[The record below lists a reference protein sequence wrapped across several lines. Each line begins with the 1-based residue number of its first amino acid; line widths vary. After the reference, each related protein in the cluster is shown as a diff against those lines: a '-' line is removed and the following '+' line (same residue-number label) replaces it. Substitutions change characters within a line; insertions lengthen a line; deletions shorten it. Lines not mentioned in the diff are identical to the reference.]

1 MNLAGEVLPPLY
13 IFDSK
18 AKEEDKFSV
27 DPSIGIGLPEVE
39 GVFGLYE
46 KTCFAPYFAIR
57 RKGSMDTSLW
67 SQFNETVILN
77 CFPRCSNAIVRCP
90 LTNKLLQ
97 GPVIIKTDA
106 GPGRLSK
113 EAASWQFRE
122 RMHEKGLIIM
132 LGLPNGTSATQEMDQ
147 GYTDYK
153 QECKKST
160 LRVASIKLAARN
172 AARQSRDE
180 VVVSVD
186 GADDNANHVSTRSRK
201 SVCNVTLGNEDLAN
215 IINGFPG
222 DPIDLRPF
230 DKVFTQDNIKSWWK
244 NVGFLPMTRNAVNDP
259 KTRWELGEG
268 GAPEEGTARLVILVD
283 DYNVGAK
290 KVEEMGFNKNILS
303 LRPPVVSTPKI
314 PEGEEAQIQ
323 ALVDGKA
330 INKAGAMFK
339 LGLQV
344 ANSRVMLEANK
355 RMVKLEE
362 EAKAN
367 KERKK
372 KKESEG
378 KDQKA
383 IEAFNAW
390 ITKGKCID
398 TKGHPVLN
406 KDDSL
411 SIIKVLL
418 PKIAPTEKVGDYKTM
433 KKCNEWLGN
442 LAGGSTWEEEMKA
455 IETQFTESILARSV

>member
-1 MNLAGEVLPPLY
+1 
-13 IFDSK
+13 
-18 AKEEDKFSV
+18 
-27 DPSIGIGLPEVE
+27 
-39 GVFGLYE
+39 
-46 KTCFAPYFAIR
+46 
-57 RKGSMDTSLW
+57 
-67 SQFNETVILN
+67 
-77 CFPRCSNAIVRCP
+77 
-90 LTNKLLQ
+90 
-97 GPVIIKTDA
+97 
-106 GPGRLSK
+106 
-113 EAASWQFRE
+113 
-122 RMHEKGLIIM
+122 MHEKGLIIM
-132 LGLPNGTSATQEMDQ
+132 MGLPNGTSTTQEINK
-147 GYTDYK
+147 GYMDYK

-160 LRVASIKLAARN
+160 LHVASIKLAACN
-172 AARQSRDE
+172 TARQSQDE

-201 SVCNVTLGNEDLAN
+201 SVCNVTLGNKDLAN

-244 NVGFLPMTRNAVNDP
+244 NVGFLPMTRNAVNNP
-259 KTRWELGEG
+259 KTQWELGEG
-268 GAPEEGTARLVILVD
+268 SAPEEGTARLVILID

-290 KVEEMGFNKNILS
+290 KVEQMGFNKNILS
-303 LRPPVVSTPKI
+303 LQPPVVSTPKI

-344 ANSRVMLEANK
+344 ANSRVMLETNK
-355 RMVKLEE
+355 RMVKLEK

-372 KKESEG
+372 KKESEE

-411 SIIKVLL
+411 SIIRVL
-418 PKIAPTEKVGDYKTM
+418 
-433 KKCNEWLGN
+433 
-442 LAGGSTWEEEMKA
+442 
-455 IETQFTESILARSV
+455 

>member
-57 RKGSMDTSLW
+57 RKGSMDTGLW

-77 CFPRCSNAIVRCP
+77 CFPRCSKTIVRCP

-122 RMHEKGLIIM
+122 RMHKKGLIIM

-172 AARQSRDE
+172 AAR
-180 VVVSVD
+180 
-186 GADDNANHVSTRSRK
+186 
-201 SVCNVTLGNEDLAN
+201 
-215 IINGFPG
+215 
-222 DPIDLRPF
+222 
-230 DKVFTQDNIKSWWK
+230 
-244 NVGFLPMTRNAVNDP
+244 
-259 KTRWELGEG
+259 
-268 GAPEEGTARLVILVD
+268 
-283 DYNVGAK
+283 
-290 KVEEMGFNKNILS
+290 
-303 LRPPVVSTPKI
+303 
-314 PEGEEAQIQ
+314 
-323 ALVDGKA
+323 
-330 INKAGAMFK
+330 
-339 LGLQV
+339 
-344 ANSRVMLEANK
+344 
-355 RMVKLEE
+355 
-362 EAKAN
+362 
-367 KERKK
+367 
-372 KKESEG
+372 
-378 KDQKA
+378 
-383 IEAFNAW
+383 
-390 ITKGKCID
+390 
-398 TKGHPVLN
+398 
-406 KDDSL
+406 
-411 SIIKVLL
+411 
-418 PKIAPTEKVGDYKTM
+418 
-433 KKCNEWLGN
+433 
-442 LAGGSTWEEEMKA
+442 
-455 IETQFTESILARSV
+455 